1 MKSFHEF
8 ITMGGFAFYVWT
20 SYAIFALVFVWNVFQ
35 PLYHQ
40 RRVRARLARRVRRM
54 ER

>member
-20 SYAIFALVFVWNVFQ
+20 SYAIFAVVFAWNLFQ
-35 PLYHQ
+35 PLYHR
-40 RRVRARLARRVRRM
+40 RRVLERVARRARRAAR
-54 ER
+54 